1 MPMPE
6 PDQIIALIAQQ
17 GREGRRQI
25 EDAYAPRHAAVL
37 CRALAEAEDP
47 HVRVV
52 LSSIFSR
59 LADPAALPCLYDAL
73 VDPEPAVVAAA
84 ADAVGN
90 SAYGNRLDRDLELR
104 LGERLLDLLE
114 APDSPREVRTGAE
127 YALGLMRYRP
137 ALPALI
143 AALDDREPIVRWN
156 AAEAVAHIAD
166 PSARPA
172 LEARAA
178 REDHERVARF
188 IDAALDALGPR

>member
-47 HVRVV
+47 DVRVV

-156 AAEAVAHIAD
+156 AAEALAHIAD
-166 PSARPA
+166 PAARPA

-178 REDHERVARF
+178 REDHERVAGF